1 MLGVGDSVADEVLQE
16 DLQDAAGFL
25 GDEAGD
31 PLDTDPPG
39 QVPRRMAGLVIPWTY
54 LLTPPLPSIRTV
66 SFFSAT
72 WLRLQLT
79 HLCCTPIQ
87 DQLTSLSSQ
96 THRCTLLHTQL

>member
-1 MLGVGDSVADEVLQE
+1 MLGVGDSVADDILQE

-25 GDEAGD
+25 LDEAGD
-31 PLDTDPPG
+31 PLDTAPPG
-39 QVPRRMAGLVIPWTY
+39 KAPPWMY

-79 HLCCTPIQ
+79 RLCCTPIQ